1 MLQWEL
7 LACLRPI
14 KVFSSMYNNKRSFW
28 LTLSLVN
35 LCIVAF
41 LGFSL
46 RSKILFPLPFLD
58 YSGLLSAHSHFAFAG
73 WVGLSIITLFVYDV
87 LPKESSEKRIYQWIL
102 TAVEISSLGMA
113 FTFPFFG
120 YNMLTIVLSTLYVA
134 AVVVLVPVYIKDISN
149 SLADRNIK
157 LLGISALLSLL
168 LSFLGTIGLMY
179 IIISKSGGSLLY
191 RDSIYTFL
199 HFQYNGFFTLSVFA
213 LLLNYVVKKGTLPGK
228 NARSFSIFL
237 CLSIIPALFLAL
249 LWHNKSLFYT
259 LAAIGCFFIL
269 ASVFYFYFLLKTIPV
284 KKNFSFRIT
293 RTLWVFSII
302 SFVLKMLLQVGTIFP
317 QLGNAVY
324 GDRPVIIGF
333 LHLVFLGF
341 ITFFLL
347 ALLIE
352 NGYFTYRNKVV
363 LFPFIVFSIG
373 IILNEVLLMLQGLGI
388 LLNTNNDIFKW
399 LLWGTAIILFA
410 GALLIAISRII
421 LSQKNKVTQKDDF
434 T

>member
-1 MLQWEL
+1 
-7 LACLRPI
+7 
-14 KVFSSMYNNKRSFW
+14 MYNNKRSFW